1 MTGLLVMVCV
11 DQYTM
16 YSTKLRDAFDFRDV
30 GASRDD
36 GPNGTTGIRPYCN
49 SHYTRHLLGLH
60 SLPLALSGQRY
71 DATTGSLS
79 FSPRKDLDDQTRERP
94 SDELQQS
101 IQWSFFTPQGSGIIR
116 KLEGACVRIKLL
128 TGSLML
134 STLQIDDMNYN
145 LHALTSSAHNESIL
159 LSPSADIIACAT
171 PLQKVPSP
179 RAD

>member
-1 MTGLLVMVCV
+1 MVCV

-71 DATTGSLS
+71 DATSGSLS
-79 FSPRKDLDDQTRERP
+79 FNPRKDLDYQINERT
-94 SDELQQS
+94 SDDSQQL
-101 IQWSFFTPQGSGIIR
+101 IQWSFFTPQGSGIIH
-116 KLEGACVRIKLL
+116 KLQGGCVRIELL
-128 TGSLML
+128 KGSLML
-134 STLQIDDMNYN
+134 SALKIDDINYS
-145 LHALTSSAHNESIL
+145 LHALTSGVHNESIQ
-159 LSPSADIIACAT
+159 LSPSADITACTT
-171 PLQKVPSP
+171 PLQKVLPP